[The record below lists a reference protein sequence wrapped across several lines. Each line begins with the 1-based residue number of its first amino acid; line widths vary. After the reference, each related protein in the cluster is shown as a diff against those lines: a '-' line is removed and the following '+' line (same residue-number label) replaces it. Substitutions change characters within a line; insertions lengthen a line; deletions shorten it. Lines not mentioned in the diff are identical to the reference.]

1 LKKVDMLIPIGVALK
16 LFFDEEVSM
25 STSLLYHAFG
35 IRGYRYSRTEYHNG
49 QVIFTIDQAADTF
62 CCCACGSRQVI
73 SRGQVE
79 RRFRS
84 LPIGSRA
91 TFIDFAIPRLECQTC
106 GLVRQVDIAFAES
119 RRSYTKSFERYALE
133 LSRSMTILDVARH
146 LNVGW
151 DMIKDIQKRDL
162 SRRYAKPKLK
172 HLRCIA
178 IDEIAVAKGHRYVTI
193 VMDLESGAVV
203 FVGDGKGGDA
213 LKPFWKRLR
222 PSGAKIEAVAMDMSV
237 AYRAAVSTHLPKAK
251 IVFDHF
257 HVIKLFNDK
266 LSELRRELYREATD
280 MMQKKV
286 LKGTRWLLLK
296 NPENLD
302 EEQDEKRRLKEA
314 LKLNEPLATAYYLK
328 DDLRRFWDQ
337 PGKRFA
343 TTFLDGWIRR
353 AETSGIKVLQQMAKT
368 LAAHRSGLLAYYDVM
383 ISSGP
388 IEGTNNKIKTMKR
401 QAYGFRDNEFFK
413 LKILAI
419 HESKIALVG

>member
-1 LKKVDMLIPIGVALK
+1 
-16 LFFDEEVSM
+16 M

-35 IRGYRYSRTEYHNG
+35 IRGYKYLRTQYDNRK
-49 QVIFTIDQAADTF
+49 VIFTIFQEPETYR
-62 CCCACGSRQVI
+62 CSSCGSRHVI
-73 SRGQVE
+73 SRGQAV
-79 RRFRS
+79 RRFLS
-84 LPIGSRA
+84 LPIGSRG
-91 TFIDFAIPRLECQTC
+91 TSVVLPIPRLECQAC
-106 GLVRQVDIAFAES
+106 GLVRQVDVAFAEP

-133 LSRSMTILDVARH
+133 MSRSMTILDVARH

-151 DMIKDIQKRDL
+151 DLIKDIQKRDL
-162 SRRYAKPKLK
+162 SQRYAKPKLK
-172 HLRCIA
+172 YVRHIA
-178 IDEIAVAKGHRYVTI
+178 IDEIAVAKGHRYLTL

-203 FVGDGKGGDA
+203 FVGDGKGADA

-237 AYRAAVSTHLPKAK
+237 AYRGAVSTHLPKAK

-286 LKGTRWLLLK
+286 LKGTRWLLLM

-343 TTFLDGWIRR
+343 TTFLDGWSRR
-353 AETSGIKVLQQMAKT
+353 AETSGIRVLQQMAKT

-388 IEGTNNKIKTMKR
+388 MEGTNNKIKTMKR
-401 QAYGFRDNEFFK
+401 QAYGFRDMEFFK

-419 HESKIALVG
+419 HEAKFALVG